1 MEDKVYI
8 TFKVFDPFEKI
19 VCALST
25 RAIEKREEIHTSKNK
40 GNVAFHGPYPNL
52 IKYNRFFSQL
62 KISKDA
68 IVFPDQIHSSNVRYV
83 STPGIVPKTDALIT
97 QTRGLF
103 LSIQTADCF
112 PIFLYAPK
120 KNVVGVIHA
129 GWRGAKQGV
138 VPKIL
143 HIMQRDIGVDLSD
156 LYVAIGPGIQKECF
170 EVRADVYK
178 QFPQK
183 YLIKHTDSAK
193 RYLDLCGFLKDEL
206 TTNSVPARQI
216 YVKDDCTKCRNDLYY
231 SYRLEGQKSG
241 RMIGVIGMRD

>member
-1 MEDKVYI
+1 MEDNVYI

-19 VCALST
+19 VCAFST
-25 RAIEKREEIHTSKNK
+25 RAIEKREEIHMSKKK
-40 GNVAFHGPYPNL
+40 GNVAFHDPNPNL
-52 IKYNRFFSQL
+52 LNHNHFFSQL
-62 KISKDA
+62 KISKDT

-120 KNVVGVIHA
+120 KDVVGVIHA
-129 GWRGAKQGV
+129 GWRGVKQGIV
-138 VPKIL
+138 FRTL
-143 HIMQRDIGVDLSD
+143 HIMERDTGVDMSD
-156 LYVAIGPGIQKECF
+156 IHVAIGPGIQKECF
-170 EVRADVYK
+170 EVQADVFK
-178 QFPQK
+178 QFPEK
-183 YLIKHTDSAK
+183 YLSKHTDITK
-193 RYLDLCGFLKDEL
+193 RYLDLCGFIKDEF
-206 TTNSVPARQI
+206 TTNNVPDRQI